1 MLMPRILKLFSG
13 VFFLPWLLTLKTFQE
28 GENYL
33 VSFQLNNKRQ
43 RETDIQANRKTE
55 TFRKREKETEIQ
67 S

>member
-1 MLMPRILKLFSG
+1 MPRILKLFSG

-43 RETDIQANRKTE
+43 RETDTQAKDRQRQLE
-55 TFRKREKETEIQ
+55 REKKRQ
-67 S
+67 R